1 MSNLKI
7 NINPIDIDLSRLYPK
22 YDDFKILIIE
32 DHEMNA
38 ELLKLMLESNFKKK
52 YIKNE
57 IDVIT
62 DSSLVIEKLL
72 EFQTDNYYD
81 TIYMDL
87 KMPTL
92 SGFELLNIINENE
105 VLSKI
110 YNNRIILI
118 TALANDKE
126 TVKLKANPL
135 VKKILFKPIRIRDL

>member
-1 MSNLKI
+1 MK
-7 NINPIDIDLSRLYPK
+7 
-22 YDDFKILIIE
+22 LI
-32 DHEMNA
+32 
-38 ELLKLMLESNFKKK
+38 
-52 YIKNE
+52 
-57 IDVIT
+57 IT

-92 SGFELLNIINENE
+92 SGFELLNIIHKNE